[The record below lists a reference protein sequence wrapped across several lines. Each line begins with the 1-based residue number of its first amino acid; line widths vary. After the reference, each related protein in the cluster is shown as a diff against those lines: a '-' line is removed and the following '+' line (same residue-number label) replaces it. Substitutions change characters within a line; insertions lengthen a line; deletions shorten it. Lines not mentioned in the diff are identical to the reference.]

1 LLIFIIKTIQI
12 SSGKNRIGEDI
23 GQVKLKENIS
33 INNNMYLLL
42 LKDSGQIQLLN
53 SDGDKVQARSLLI
66 EFLNEKKIAK
76 IQDVLVNKFLHT

>member
-1 LLIFIIKTIQI
+1 MLIFIIKTIQI